1 MELIQVEGFLEL
13 SRAKN
18 KSNQFDQQSEQM
30 SDISRNARKIAD
42 DLEKAAEANK
52 DRAKQAKEKAINA
65 SDIAK
70 STIDLQRSIT
80 DQLKYKIIPDFP
92 EEQKRLEALKKLS
105 NESLEKANSVYD
117 ESLTLF
123 ANVNALSIPEV
134 NLAPIKEDAAKLST
148 ASSEISSELDNVL
161 NANGGLLDS
170 LEADNKLSEVLVER
184 LALDF
189 DFYYAG

>member
-1 MELIQVEGFLEL
+1 
-13 SRAKN
+13 
-18 KSNQFDQQSEQM
+18 M

-52 DRAKQAKEKAINA
+52 DQAKQAKEKAINA

-134 NLAPIKEDAAKLST
+134 NLAPIKEDAAKLLS

-161 NANGGLLDS
+161 NANGDLLDS

-184 LALDF
+184 
-189 DFYYAG
+189 